1 MKELLSLKEAAN
13 YLTISVSTLKR
24 LIQAKK
30 IPVLKIGRIYRIDKE
45 DLIKFID
52 ENKSF

>member
-24 LIQAKK
+24 LIKSKK
-30 IPVLKIGRIYRIDKE
+30 IPVVRFGKIYRIEKK
-45 DLIKFID
+45 DLIEFI
-52 ENKSF
+52 EKNKI